1 MELGKN
7 NPLANFKNLF
17 IVYGII
23 AAVVLVALFA
33 GVFGKES
40 SGITTALGL
49 LVALF
54 SLITLVV
61 IFVSSL
67 KMLDLIDDTNAKTDK
82 VADELEKLRQAVNQ
96 VNISTHVSEM
106 AKTIA
111 FRDNDMQTL
120 RDAVFDKLQ
129 QKDFDSAY
137 EIIDEI
143 AHKTGYK
150 KLAEQLHLQA
160 DKYRDAN
167 DAERMNQIISH
178 IEKHLDDH
186 QWAKASAQIEL
197 LVKEYPTNDKALA
210 MRQRLLEKK
219 EERKKILLNAWDDAV
234 KRQVTDRSI
243 EILRELDQ
251 YLTPNEGLALQ
262 EAARDVF
269 RTKLHNLGVQFA
281 LAVSGKQWAK
291 AVNAGMEII
300 HDFPNS
306 RMAEE
311 IREKL
316 DALKITAP
324 GKRRKSNLRKSC
336 AEWEFILF
344 AGEIHGRVL
353 DYYWKSNSD
362 CVFTIAIWSGY
373 AAKV

>member
-1 MELGKN
+1 MEHGKN

-33 GVFGKES
+33 GIFGKES
-40 SGITTALGL
+40 SGITSALGL
-49 LVALF
+49 LVAIF

-61 IFVSSL
+61 IFIASL
-67 KMLDLIDDTNAKTDK
+67 KMLDLTNDTGAKIDK
-82 VADELEKLRQAVNQ
+82 VADEIEKLRQVVNQ
-96 VNISTHVSEM
+96 VNISTHVSET
-106 AKTIA
+106 AKMIA
-111 FRDNDMQTL
+111 YRDNDMQTL

-129 QKDFDSAY
+129 QKDFDTAY
-137 EIIDEI
+137 DIIDEI
-143 AHKTGYK
+143 AHETGYK

-178 IEKHLDDH
+178 IGKHFDDH

-197 LVKEYPTNDKALA
+197 LIKEYPLNDKALA

-219 EERKKILLNAWDDAV
+219 EERKKVLLNAWDDAV
-234 KRQVTDRSI
+234 KRQLTDRSI
-243 EILRELDQ
+243 EILRELDL

-262 EAARDVF
+262 EGARDVF

-281 LAVSGKQWAK
+281 LAVSGKQWAR
-291 AVNAGMEII
+291 ADDTGLEII
-300 HDFPNS
+300 RDFPNS

-316 DALKITAP
+316 DVLKF
-324 GKRRKSNLRKSC
+324 N
-336 AEWEFILF
+336 
-344 AGEIHGRVL
+344 AGQ
-353 DYYWKSNSD
+353 K
-362 CVFTIAIWSGY
+362 T
-373 AAKV
+373 